1 MWFGFLCCVGR
12 REKVEPMEFQNYIIL
27 NEEYHSIQYHEII
40 EDPVLLSKNLN
51 KLMKRLKGEYFVDEN
66 TIDYANLCQSELFNN
81 DYQKLSNQLTDVD
94 LELLLDENDTVNDQN
109 LLAFFINIYNSLTI
123 HSLAY
128 LSNASDSKVPEGNL
142 LSQMEGQFWSKMAYL
157 IGCKSEAFS
166 LDDIEHGILRA
177 NRIHPGKNKVFF
189 SDDDP
194 RKRYSVKNFDPRIH
208 FALNCGAKGCPPIA
222 FYTLENL
229 ERGLQMAT
237 TNFITNETEI
247 IEEKNVVVLSKLFL
261 WYKADFI
268 GDNVENKDE
277 DMLLIEYV
285 MRYIRKEDVKHSILK
300 NLIDSSTKLTVTF
313 ANYDWNI
320 NVKN

>member
-94 LELLLDENDTVNDQN
+94 LELLLDENYTVNDQN

-194 RKRYSVKNFDPRIH
+194 RKRYAVKNFDPRIH